1 MRRDVLQNNRNFKL
15 MPMTHKE
22 GSENN
27 NVILTF
33 SCAEICVRSGGNQKN
48 IYRMSVLHEKHH
60 DNPNNNINKKKK
72 NVLPQ

>member
-1 MRRDVLQNNRNFKL
+1 

-22 GSENN
+22 DSENN

-60 DNPNNNINKKKK
+60 DNPK
-72 NVLPQ
+72 QQY